1 MQKTTKMVL
10 TEDSTKKPTLK
21 MSDTLSRTGYR

>member
-21 MSDTLSRTGYR
+21 NV